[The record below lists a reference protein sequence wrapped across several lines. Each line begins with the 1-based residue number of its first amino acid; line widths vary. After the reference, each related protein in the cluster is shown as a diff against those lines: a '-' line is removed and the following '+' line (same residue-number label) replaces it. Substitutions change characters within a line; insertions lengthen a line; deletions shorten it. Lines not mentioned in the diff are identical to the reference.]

1 MHSMSFEYALATFR
15 HNVKAVRQAVGC
27 SMRRPRPF
35 NMRRGFLGVS
45 VTQKLTWGCPSAF
58 AFIER
63 HLAVD
68 NDGLVPLG
76 PLDPAPLAAREVV
89 GDLADP
95 LGVDGQ
101 PVKVVHDHV
110 GSRAFAQHPAVA
122 EACGLSWQ

>member
-68 NDGLVPLG
+68 DDGLVPFG
-76 PLDPAPLAAREVV
+76 SLDPAPLAAWEVM
-89 GDLADP
+89 GDFADP
-95 LGVDGQ
+95 LGVDSQ
-101 PVKVVHDHV
+101 TVQVIHNHI
-110 GSRAFAQHPAVA
+110 GSCALTQHAPIA
-122 EACGLSWQ
+122 EACGLSW